1 MESSCDALR
10 PSSLVCA
17 RPAQE
22 PGQPEAQEP
31 GRQPWLS
38 DERGNL
44 WQARHHLR
52 GSPFQGV
59 RSVRRTESH
68 QVRSCPSFTFE
79 LYPRISRHRTR
90 MGSSSRRRQKTSTS
104 STSRGRRSASTSSR
118 PSTPSSSRRCAAGFT
133 HSSEARCALVSVLR
147 SMRSSL
153 ASSLVGALASV
164 THTHLHARAHPRTR
178 YCSLSLTDTRLAHT
192 SLCMHCA
199 HTRYLHLHLQ
209 ARTHTCSRRTGGE
222 RPADLEALDGGP
234 VPRVCKVQGQ
244 RRRLGRLPLDDPRHQ
259 EAGEQRVNCNRRRE
273 PCSTCSTCLPC
284 SICSICSAYILLLT
298 SFFAHLTSCSPH
310 LTARLTSCSPH
321 LVLSHRSRC
330 A

>member
-1 MESSCDALR
+1 MTHCDLRLSCARAQPKSPGSPKPRSPGGSPGFQTSVEIFGKHGITYEDHHFK
-10 PSSLVCA
+10 VCA
-17 RPAQE
+17 RCGAPKATKCAPAQ
-22 PGQPEAQEP
+22 A
-31 GRQPWLS
+31 S
-38 DERGNL
+38 
-44 WQARHHLR
+44 
-52 GSPFQGV
+52 
-59 RSVRRTESH
+59 RSSSTP
-68 QVRSCPSFTFE
+68 C
-79 LYPRISRHRTR
+79 ISRHRTR

>member
-1 MESSCDALR
+1 
-10 PSSLVCA
+10 
-17 RPAQE
+17 
-22 PGQPEAQEP
+22 
-31 GRQPWLS
+31 
-38 DERGNL
+38 
-44 WQARHHLR
+44 
-52 GSPFQGV
+52 
-59 RSVRRTESH
+59 
-68 QVRSCPSFTFE
+68 
-79 LYPRISRHRTR
+79 

-321 LVLSHRSRC
+321 LLLASPC
-330 A
+330 ALPQVAMRVITGGGLPFSKDLVWQEWDGRDFIPAPTVKCRPSWHGWGLDKLDRTRLKFSTGSAKGSF